1 METLFEEREKIL
13 NQFQRIK
20 RKYDEI
26 LNRKAEIY
34 AELVLLKHQ
43 YSEVDRALALVD
55 GRYKVITVKVPKA
68 EKKSQPHDI
77 RKLFR
82 EMTENEKL
90 ELRNA
95 LLDLDEKII
104 D

>member
-13 NQFQRIK
+13 NQFQRVK

-55 GRYKVITVKVPKA
+55 GRYQIITAKVPKA

-82 EMTENEKL
+82 EMTDGEKL
-90 ELRNA
+90 ELKNA